1 MTNPNAETRIDL
13 LRNANEALSNA
24 LANMIDCY
32 QNERVVSDACLNA
45 GNAALALNTTTV
57 HA

>member
-13 LRNANEALSNA
+13 LRNANEALANA

-32 QNERVVSDACLNA
+32 QKEQLVTDACINA
-45 GNAALALNTTTV
+45 GNAALDISSKV